1 MPRSDNIFGMIMERL
16 PELKTWSDYDKWQLV
31 EELEAELTGQ
41 HHDVTEIPEVKEK
54 LVAWMNKQLEAY
66 RADPSLGS
74 PWSEVRKRLTAAV
87 QAPCKS

>member
-1 MPRSDNIFGMIMERL
+1 MILERL

-41 HHDVTEIPEVKEK
+41 HHDVTEIPEVKDK

-66 RADPSLGS
+66 KKDPSTGITIG
-74 PWSEVRKRLTAAV
+74 ELTRRI
-87 QAPCKS
+87 QARAQ